1 MKNYTPTNARKNF
14 YLILKDINQKNEP
27 VTITPTNGNE
37 DEAAIIISK
46 KDWDS
51 IAETL
56 YLENTGTLANVHN
69 REDDNSGFSNVN
81 DIDWEKL

>member
-14 YLILKDINQKNEP
+14 YQILKDINRQNKP
-27 VTITPTNGNE
+27 VTITPANGN
-37 DEAAIIISK
+37 EAAIIISK

-56 YLENTGTLANVHN
+56 YLENTGTLANVHK
-69 REDDNSGFSNVN
+69 REDDNSGFSNVD
-81 DIDWEKL
+81 DIDWDRL